1 MDGKS
6 NSIGERKRITEISF
20 LNILLCILVV
30 FIHVSSEPVSS
41 LDKANLSWALCFIP
55 WRLSAFAVQ
64 GFLLLSGVKLF
75 LGSRG
80 KILTPYPAFI
90 AKRFRTVFLPYTA
103 WVVVY
108 YIYFLRL
115 GYFEFSLI
123 DLASYIVK
131 GDLVGH
137 FYFVIAIM
145 QFYML
150 MPLWRRIVNRYS
162 AVSALSAALL
172 VTVVCGQYLPQIIG
186 VFAKDFYF
194 ACNDRAFTTY
204 IFYFLCGCYIGSNY
218 ESFTDNLTSRKL
230 AVTVSFAVTAVLDG
244 IFSLKVWRGEITAP
258 FLETVHIAYIISAI
272 MFFLML
278 SASLFSKR
286 ERLPKLLAKID
297 RVSYAVYLAHP
308 LFIFWVNA
316 VFLERFGS
324 LKVRYAL
331 RILLTYTAVFGLC
344 LAWGE
349 IKTSIKKVILR
360 RRKGGIYER

>member
-1 MDGKS
+1 MAEITAEVGAK
-6 NSIGERKRITEISF
+6 RKRIPEISF
-20 LNILLCILVV
+20 LNILLCVLVV
-30 FIHVSSEPVSS
+30 FIHSSSEPVSS
-41 LDKANLSWALCFIP
+41 LDKSTLSWAICFIP

-75 LGSRG
+75 LGQS
-80 KILTPYPAFI
+80 KSQTSYPAFI
-90 AKRFRTVFLPYTA
+90 AKRFRTVFLPYA
-103 WVVVY
+103 LWVVVY

-115 GYFEFSLI
+115 GYFDFSLI
-123 DLASYIVK
+123 DLAAYIVK

-145 QFYML
+145 QFYLL
-150 MPLWRRIVNRYS
+150 MPLWRRIVSRYS
-162 AVSALSAALL
+162 AASALTAALL

-194 ACNDRAFTTY
+194 AYNDRAFTTY

-218 ESFTDNLTSRKL
+218 ETFIENLTSRKL
-230 AVTVSFAVTAVLDG
+230 AVTVLFAVTAGIDG
-244 IFSLKVWRGEITAP
+244 TFSLKVWRGEITAP

-278 SASLFSKR
+278 SAALFSKK

-360 RRKGGIYER
+360 RRKGGIDER

>member
-172 VTVVCGQYLPQIIG
+172 ATVVCGQYLPQIIG

-218 ESFTDNLTSRKL
+218 ESFIDNLTSRKL
-230 AVTVSFAVTAVLDG
+230 AVTVLFAVTAVLDG